1 MSIILENILFII
13 LIIILCMLI
22 VVTLMYSIKTTSTD
36 KLIDKVIENK
46 KDNILETRIP
56 LKKYIYLKRGF
67 DIIFALC
74 AIIFIFPGFLICVV
88 LLKYDRVHPIIK
100 VDKIIGYKKK
110 TAKIYVFNTVKD
122 IKEGKLIRSKIGMLL
137 YLTGLSQLPM
147 YFSVLKGDLS
157 IIGLAKIYDLNI
169 DEHLIKEYQ
178 YYRPGM
184 ATIAAVSKKKKT
196 CLEFNKIYVEE
207 ASLKLDRAIFM
218 DVIKKSIN
226 IQ

>member
-1 MSIILENILFII
+1 
-13 LIIILCMLI
+13 MLI

-36 KLIDKVIENK
+36 KLIDNVIENK

-110 TAKIYVFNTVKD
+110 TAKIYVFNTVTK
-122 IKEGKLIRSKIGMLL
+122 
-137 YLTGLSQLPM
+137 T
-147 YFSVLKGDLS
+147 
-157 IIGLAKIYDLNI
+157 ALNI
-169 DEHLIKEYQ
+169 RTKASIVKNTNLSVPSTLLFSITLFYTFLF
-178 YYRPGM
+178 RP
-184 ATIAAVSKKKKT
+184 T
-196 CLEFNKIYVEE
+196 
-207 ASLKLDRAIFM
+207 
-218 DVIKKSIN
+218 
-226 IQ
+226 